1 LALRWEERPV
11 EGAEK
16 TVRRELLRLE
26 IRPSESLLA
35 TALVDL
41 AKRLDLEPGD
51 DAAVS
56 LSREMRLLSVELRRQ
71 VEGEPNNELERF
83 LSGISTP
90 SFRGPGD

>member
-1 LALRWEERPV
+1 MG
-11 EGAEK
+11 GAEK
-16 TVRRELLRLE
+16 AVRTELLRLE

-71 VEGEPNNELERF
+71 VEGQVDGELGRF
-83 LSGISTP
+83 LDGISNA

>member
-1 LALRWEERPV
+1 M
-11 EGAEK
+11 
-16 TVRRELLRLE
+16 E

-56 LSREMRLLSVELRRQ
+56 LKREMRLLSVELRRQ
-71 VEGEPNNELERF
+71 VEGQVDGDLGRF
-83 LSGISTP
+83 LEGISTP
-90 SFRGPGD
+90 AFRGPGD